1 MELEPPPSLA
11 GQIPVPA
18 AARRKAVTGS
28 AARVPLVISSSNNW
42 ERASMKGNDLC
53 IGKKNCHGM
62 SSGSRDVS
70 VDAGGVPVG
79 GATTSGVEE
88 ADSLRASPTYYV

>member
-1 MELEPPPSLA
+1 
-11 GQIPVPA
+11 
-18 AARRKAVTGS
+18 
-28 AARVPLVISSSNNW
+28 
-42 ERASMKGNDLC
+42 MKGNDLC

-79 GATTSGVEE
+79 GATSSGVEE